1 MKKRILILLFTLLFV
16 VSPLIAR
23 PQFFFGGG
31 VEWGKLY
38 PGENE
43 KEILSHN
50 NRFNVSEEGSYISHF
65 VPSIEATYIPV
76 ADIGLGL
83 TGSFGY
89 GSVLGYNNGNDSITA
104 TSNGFLGFLNDSV
117 LDASIGIRYMTV
129 MAKER
134 YVSFNA
140 YALYNYSRYKLL
152 EDNDSVEYGKRGE
165 SECSAFSQHSI
176 YLGVGL
182 MERYDAYYFKLD
194 LSAKKPLDFSN
205 GFDSLSSSGWRVSMS
220 ATFGVVFTILN
231 ENEFMR

>member
-1 MKKRILILLFTLLFV
+1 MITLLFV
-16 VSPLIAR
+16 ISPIFAR

-38 PGENE
+38 PGVNE
-43 KEILSHN
+43 KEELSHN
-50 NRFNVSEEGSYISHF
+50 DRFNVSADGAYVSHF
-65 VPSIEATYIPV
+65 VPTIETTFIPV
-76 ADIGLGL
+76 ADIGL
-83 TGSFGY
+83 GY
-89 GSVLGYNNGNDSITA
+89 GSVLGYNNGNDSISA
-104 TSNGFLGFLNDSV
+104 TSNGFLGFLNDSL

-152 EDNDSVEYGKRGE
+152 KGNVSLEYGKRGE
-165 SECSAFSQHSI
+165 SEYSAFSQHSI
-176 YLGVGL
+176 SLGVGL

>member
-1 MKKRILILLFTLLFV
+1 MKKRILILLITILFV
-16 VSPLIAR
+16 LSPIFAR

-50 NRFNVSEEGSYISHF
+50 KGFNVSEEGAYISHF

-83 TGSFGY
+83 TASIGY
-89 GSVLGYNNGNDSITA
+89 GGILGFNNGSDSITA
-104 TSNGFLGFLNDSV
+104 TTTGLLSFLNDSL
-117 LDASIGIRYMTV
+117 LDASCGIRYMTV
-129 MAKER
+129 MAKDR
-134 YVSFNA
+134 YLSFNA
-140 YALYNYSRYKLL
+140 YALYNYSRYKLIKG
-152 EDNDSVEYGKRGE
+152 NAGTEYGKRGE
-165 SECSAFSQHSI
+165 SEYSAFSQHSI
-176 YLGVGL
+176 SLGVGL

>member
-1 MKKRILILLFTLLFV
+1 MKKRILILLITILFV
-16 VSPLIAR
+16 LSPIFAR

-43 KEILSHN
+43 KEVLSHN
-50 NRFNVSEEGSYISHF
+50 DRFNVSADGAYISHF
-65 VPSIEATYIPV
+65 VPSIETTFIPV

-152 EDNDSVEYGKRGE
+152 KGNVSLEYGKRGE
-165 SECSAFSQHSI
+165 SEYSAFSQHSI
-176 YLGVGL
+176 SLGVVL

>member
-1 MKKRILILLFTLLFV
+1 MKKMILILLFTLLFV

-43 KEILSHN
+43 KEILSQN
-50 NRFNVSEEGSYISHF
+50 NRFNVSEEGSYVSHF

-83 TGSFGY
+83 TASIGY
-89 GSVLGYNNGNDSITA
+89 GGVLGFNNGSDSITA
-104 TSNGFLGFLNDSV
+104 TTTGLLSFLNDSL
-117 LDASIGIRYMTV
+117 LDASCGIRYMTV
-129 MAKER
+129 MAKDR
-134 YVSFNA
+134 YLSFNA
-140 YALYNYSRYKLL
+140 YALYNYSRYKLIKG
-152 EDNDSVEYGKRGE
+152 NAGIEYGKRGE
-165 SECSAFSQHSI
+165 GEYSSFSQHSI
-176 YLGVGL
+176 SLGVGL

-194 LSAKKPLDFSN
+194 LSAQKPLDFSN
-205 GFDSLSSSGWRVSMS
+205 GLDSLSSSGWRITMS
-220 ATFGVVFTILN
+220 AKFGVVFTILN